1 MSRNQF
7 LYILYIIV
15 KQILIL
21 RYRGTFLGYVWTIIN
36 PLLMMA
42 VMGIVFSAVFNAPFK
57 DFVLFLFA
65 GLVPWNFFNLL
76 VNQNAAT
83 FVVNEGLMKK
93 IYTPLILFPLA
104 TSLAVLIESSLVTLA
119 LVFIFFCFGLEVSL
133 LTLLIIPFYILIFIF
148 CFGLGLI
155 AATLTVFLRDLQHII
170 PIVLQGLFFISPIL
184 YDAKRFEGTFLS
196 TILNLNPITPFIRI
210 FRDIIYYG
218 NSPGLNDLVISSIL
232 AFIFFVIGFIFFSIL
247 KKNIIFK
254 L

>member
-1 MSRNQF
+1 MSNNQF
-7 LYILYIIV
+7 IYILFIIV
-15 KQILIL
+15 KQILTL

-42 VMGIVFSAVFNAPFK
+42 VMGIVFSAVFNSPFK

-76 VNQNAAT
+76 VNQNSAT
-83 FVVNEGLMKK
+83 FIVNEGLMKK

-104 TSLAVLIESSLVTLA
+104 TSLAVLVESSLVTMS
-119 LVFIFFCFGLEVSL
+119 LVFIFFCFGLEMSL
-133 LTLLIIPFYILIFIF
+133 LTFLIIPFYFLIFIF

-155 AATLTVFLRDLQHII
+155 AATLTVFFRDLQHII
-170 PIVLQGLFFISPIL
+170 PILLQGLFFISPIL
-184 YDAKRFEGTFLS
+184 YDSKRFEGTSLS
-196 TILNLNPITPFIRI
+196 IIRNFNPITPFIRI

-218 NSPGLNDLVISSIL
+218 KPPGLNDLVLSSLL
-232 AFIFFVIGFIFFSIL
+232 AFISLSVGFIFFSIV

>member
-7 LYILYIIV
+7 LYILFIIV
-15 KQILIL
+15 KQILTL

-76 VNQNAAT
+76 VNQNSAT
-83 FVVNEGLMKK
+83 FVLNEGLMKK

-104 TSLAVLIESSLVTLA
+104 TSLAVLIESSLVTIA
-119 LVFIFFCFGLEVSL
+119 LVLIFFCFGLEVSL
-133 LTLLIIPFYILIFIF
+133 LTLLIIPFYVLIFIF

-155 AATLTVFLRDLQHII
+155 AATLTVFFRDLQHII
-170 PIVLQGLFFISPIL
+170 PIILQGLFFISPIL
-184 YDAKRFEGTFLS
+184 YDAKRFEGTSLS
-196 TILNLNPITPFIRI
+196 IILNLNPITPFIRI

-218 NSPGLNDLVISSIL
+218 NSPSLNDLVISSML
-232 AFIFFVIGFIFFSIL
+232 AFILFAIGFIFFSTM
-247 KKNIIFK
+247 KNNIIFK